1 MYLTKTPAFIKK
13 TFPRLTWEYP
23 EGDKKIYL
31 TFDDGPHPEIT
42 LQVLDILKT
51 FGARATFFCVGENIL
66 RYPDVFEKIRR
77 AGHQTGS
84 HTHRHLN
91 GWKTNDVIYLQ
102 DAAKASKLAQSI
114 LFRPPYGR
122 IRLSQIKKM
131 QNDFQ
136 IVMWSVLSG
145 DFDPSLPP
153 EKCLNNVIRYTK
165 DGSVVV
171 FHDSEKA
178 ADRMLY
184 SLPGV
189 LKFFS
194 EKGFR
199 FEAIPRPIKS

>member
-13 TFPRLTWEYP
+13 IFPQLTWEYP
-23 EGDKKIYL
+23 EGGKKIYL
-31 TFDDGPHPEIT
+31 TFDDGPHPEIS
-42 LQVLDILKT
+42 LQVMDILKT
-51 FGARATFFCVGENIL
+51 FEARATFFCVGENIL
-66 RYPDVFEKIRR
+66 RYPDVFGKIRE

-91 GWKTNDVIYLQ
+91 GWKTKDTVYLQ
-102 DAAKASKLAQSI
+102 DTAKASKLAKSI

-122 IRLSQIKKM
+122 IKPSQIKKM
-131 QNDFQ
+131 QKDFQ

-145 DFDPSLPP
+145 DFDPSLSPQR
-153 EKCLNNVIRYTK
+153 CQSNVIRHAK

-178 ADRMLY
+178 AHRMLY
-184 SLPGV
+184 TLPGV

-199 FEAIPRPIKS
+199 FEAIPELAKS